1 MCHFTKLYNLYLH
14 IRNNPNR
21 CKRLTCG
28 DSLFTVFNCRLTNK
42 FEDLWSNNNYIL
54 YVMEGRKIWHTGDGS
69 YDLREGDCV
78 FVRKGA
84 AIVEQFRESE
94 FCFFLFF
101 VPDEFIC
108 DVLKS
113 KSSPIHKYK
122 AGKNYDPVIAINSS
136 ATVQAYFQSMLP
148 YFDEGR
154 EPDQSL
160 IELKFKELIL
170 TIADNPEN
178 GELLSYFCSLLQ
190 QPQAVS
196 LQQVMEANFCF
207 NIGLEEFARMRFEH
221 HHPGSAPCFQ
231 GGGSGRVEHGAMAAM
246 HAVEIT
252 DGEASAFQRGR
263 NVMPAAND
271 IHQARR
277 SRVTGRKAPLRAREE
292 RHRLP
297 IPSCRPRSNHR

>member
-1 MCHFTKLYNLYLH
+1 VCHFTKLYNLYLH

-207 NIGLEEFARMRFEH
+207 NIGLEEFAMMTSR
-221 HHPGSAPCFQ
+221 SL
-231 GGGSGRVEHGAMAAM
+231 
-246 HAVEIT
+246 
-252 DGEASAFQRGR
+252 SAFKRDFQKLYDTTPGKWLMEKRLNHALHLLTNMNKTVGETAFESGFESPSHFSRAFRQRFGSSP
-263 NVMPAAND
+263 VSMKQLAT
-271 IHQARR
+271 
-277 SRVTGRKAPLRAREE
+277 V
-292 RHRLP
+292 
-297 IPSCRPRSNHR
+297 

>member
-1 MCHFTKLYNLYLH
+1 
-14 IRNNPNR
+14 
-21 CKRLTCG
+21 
-28 DSLFTVFNCRLTNK
+28 
-42 FEDLWSNNNYIL
+42 
-54 YVMEGRKIWHTGDGS
+54 MEGRKIWHTGDGS

-84 AIVEQFRESE
+84 AIVEQFLESE

-122 AGKNYDPVIAINSS
+122 AGKSYDPVIPINSS
-136 ATVQAYFQSMLP
+136 TTVQAYFQSMLP

-170 TIADNPEN
+170 TIADNPAN

-196 LQQVMEANFCF
+196 LQQVMETNFCF
-207 NIGLEEFARMRFEH
+207 NIGLEEFAMMTSR
-221 HHPGSAPCFQ
+221 SL
-231 GGGSGRVEHGAMAAM
+231 
-246 HAVEIT
+246 
-252 DGEASAFQRGR
+252 SAFKRDFQKLYDTTPGKWLMEKRLNHALHLLTNMNKTVGETAFESGFENPSHFSRAFRQRFGSSP
-263 NVMPAAND
+263 VSMKQLAA
-271 IHQARR
+271 
-277 SRVTGRKAPLRAREE
+277 V
-292 RHRLP
+292 
-297 IPSCRPRSNHR
+297 

>member
-1 MCHFTKLYNLYLH
+1 
-14 IRNNPNR
+14 
-21 CKRLTCG
+21 
-28 DSLFTVFNCRLTNK
+28 
-42 FEDLWSNNNYIL
+42 
-54 YVMEGRKIWHTGDGS
+54 MEGRKIWHTGDGS

-84 AIVEQFRESE
+84 AIVEQFLETE

-122 AGKNYDPVIAINSS
+122 TGKSYDPVIPINSS

-160 IELKFKELIL
+160 IELKFKELVL
-170 TIADNPEN
+170 TIADNPAN

-207 NIGLEEFARMRFEH
+207 NIGLEEFAMMTSRSLSAFKRDFQKLYDTTPGKWLMEKRLNHALHLLTNMNKTVGETAFESGFESPSHFSRAFRQRF
-221 HHPGSAPCFQ
+221 GSSP
-231 GGGSGRVEHGAMAAM
+231 AAM
-246 HAVEIT
+246 KSEVGSMKSE
-252 DGEASAFQRGR
+252 
-263 NVMPAAND
+263 
-271 IHQARR
+271 
-277 SRVTGRKAPLRAREE
+277 SRVNIFESFRLRTSDFVRQ
-292 RHRLP
+292 
-297 IPSCRPRSNHR
+297 